1 MSDPLFKTVSLAGP
15 QGDGFNAYLNAEG
28 AFYGPGIPL
37 LRRRRIAGSYDWE
50 PRSRA
55 ELEKLLAIG
64 HGRAVNLGGQ
74 MDRLRAVAHAM
85 NKGDQCL
92 AAITLLHMALPPL
105 PSIERAER
113 MAKAAGLR
121 KYEGQPRQTESAN
134 PGWFGPGKQG
144 TSRLPMHD
152 NGGPSAE
159 DKKKNP
165 KAEEQEKHVTPLV
178 PLPEAKK
185 EVFKNND
192 DWERFNDLVAERP
205 GSNGTE
211 QVIYPLIF
219 AWEGGFDE
227 GKNGA
232 YGGITRSFLELAQAP
247 GKIASAEKAVPGIG
261 DVENPS
267 DLSNEQVVRLYR
279 WYFDDALQNV
289 QVTKKNDDGTEE
301 HFSGHHVL
309 EVVGNPYA
317 AAALADTLFNLGAPA
332 ATTMIIDAI
341 NQTLKDQGLPEISR
355 YSASGQ
361 KITWISQSVFDAYK
375 KLASNPDTCGQLL
388 DNLKSLRDQNNIG
401 DTKRHNF
408 FAFASARN
416 D

>member
-134 PGWFGPGKQG
+134 PGWFGSGKQG

-159 DKKKNP
+159 DKKKTP

-178 PLPEAKK
+178 PLPDAKK

-219 AWEGGFDE
+219 AWEGGFAE

-232 YGGITRSFLELAQAP
+232 YGGITRSLLELAQAP
-247 GKIASAEKAVPGIG
+247 GKIASAEKTVPGIG

-267 DLSNEQVVRLYR
+267 DLSKEQVVRLYR
-279 WYFDDALQNV
+279 WYFDDTLQHVGGHTALE
-289 QVTKKNDDGTEE
+289 D
-301 HFSGHHVL
+301 
-309 EVVGNPYA
+309 VGNPYA
-317 AAALADTLFNLGAPA
+317 ATALADTLFNLGAKD
-332 ATTMIIDAI
+332 ATPMIIQAI
-341 NQTLKDQGLPEISR
+341 NDTRRDMGLAPISR
-355 YSASGQ
+355 FSSSG
-361 KITWISQSVFDAYK
+361 KEIIWVSKGVLDAYK
-375 KLASNPDTCGQLL
+375 ELASDPNTCGKLL
-388 DNLKSLRDQNNIG
+388 DHLKERRNVD
-401 DTKRHNF
+401 KPAEAARHNF
-408 FAFASARN
+408 FSFKSTR
-416 D
+416 DE